1 MTTDRRLR
9 ALGWLISLAALA
21 AVVVWALGQPA
32 PPSPEMPGLVPVAVA
47 LYAVATLVR
56 AERWRLLLLFNG
68 ASPSRLDCHA
78 LTCVGYMGNNVLP
91 ARAGDAMRVL
101 YMAPRSDASA
111 RTVIGTLVAER
122 VLDVSVLF
130 SLYAVLAVA
139 LGAGTLSANHFAFA
153 AALLAGALVLAV
165 LAAVALHRRGHL
177 VRAWAFVKPMLAA
190 TGNLRGRHGAEAL
203 GATLVVW
210 AVEAG
215 VWLCCAD
222 AAGLHV
228 SALEALYLLALASL
242 FVFVPAGPGNVGTLD
257 AAVLFGARAIG
268 RQSSAALSFLI
279 LLRLVLIVPIT
290 AVGLGFLVARYR

>member
-1 MTTDRRLR
+1 MTDRRWR
-9 ALGWLISLAALA
+9 AAGWLVSLAALA
-21 AVVVWALGQPA
+21 GIVVWALGQPA
-32 PPSPEMPGLVPVAVA
+32 PKSPELPGLIAVA
-47 LYAVATLVR
+47 IGLYAVATLVR
-56 AERWRLLLLFNG
+56 AERWRLLLRFNG

-101 YMAPRSDASA
+101 YMAPRSSASA

-122 VLDVSVLF
+122 VLDMAVLF
-130 SLYAVLAVA
+130 SLYAVLAVV
-139 LGAGTLSANHFAFA
+139 LGAGTLSSRRFVF
-153 AALLAGALVLAV
+153 AGAVVAVAIVIALAV
-165 LAAVALHRRGHL
+165 AVVLHRRGHL
-177 VRAWAFVKPMLAA
+177 ARAWAFIKPMLAA

-203 GATLVVW
+203 GVTLAIW

-242 FVFVPAGPGNVGTLD
+242 FVFIPAGPGNVGTLD

-268 RQSSAALSFLI
+268 RTSSAALSFLI

-290 AVGLGFLVARYR
+290 AVGLGFLVVRYR